1 MIDHRTRLK
10 ELLREL
16 FQFDAADLDFGIY
29 RIMNQRRAEI
39 EAFIE
44 HGLLDVVG
52 RELGLIQASVLAQKR
67 DELEKQRRE
76 VIHALGE
83 AAFEPSG
90 EITAAY
96 RQIPLALRFIA
107 KQEEVRR
114 TFASAEV
121 EAEIFNA
128 LYTFFGRYYD
138 DGDFVTQRRYSRR
151 AKYAVPYNGEEVLLH
166 WANRDQYYV
175 KTADVLTDYAFR
187 ISSHGGYRVAF
198 KLAAADTEQNNVKG
212 QKRYFFPAPERL
224 AVFDADRRELTLFF
238 VYRPLVEAEDAEF
251 GKTNVQVKLIAA
263 WRDALLAAAPDVTL
277 RGLLARIPEGKEV
290 CILEMH
296 LARWTRKSTSD
307 YFIHKDLKGF
317 LEGEL
322 DFYLKNE
329 VMNLDDV
336 DSAQEAQVQDY
347 LTRLKVIRR
356 IARQII
362 TFLAQIEDFQKRLFE
377 KTKFILRSDWCVTL
391 DRLPETLYA
400 QVIEN
405 PRQWAQWEGLGMPV
419 PPAAERSAAYLQ
431 AHPGLMV
438 DTALYPVEFKDA
450 VLAALSAREG
460 GLAGQ
465 RDGLLIHGENYQ
477 ALRLLQPAY
486 EGKVKC
492 IYIDPPYNTGGDGFI
507 YKDDFRH
514 STWLAMM
521 EDRLRLARNTL
532 SEDGVIFISIDEN
545 EQVFLRGVL
554 DNVFGS
560 ENYVTTVIWQ
570 KVFSPKNTAQ
580 YFSEDHEYIL
590 VAVKNKIEWRPTL
603 LRRSENAEAR
613 YSNPDHDPRG
623 DWASSDLTAR
633 NYYSEGQ
640 YEVVSPS
647 GKVFKP
653 ALGTYWRVSKSRFD
667 KLNAGGQIWWGTE
680 GNNMP
685 RFKRYLAEV
694 KDGVVPQTL
703 WLYKDVGHTQDAKKE
718 LLSMVNFERTEDVLN
733 TVKPTGLICRALQI
747 GTNSLNSDLVMDFF
761 AGSGTTAHA
770 VLKQN
775 SIDGGGR
782 KYILVEMGHH
792 IDSIAF
798 QRIARAIYCVDWK
811 DGKPV
816 ENASGVSHVMEYLV
830 LESYEDT
837 LDNLDLD
844 RAAAPQPGL
853 FPPERDDYLLRYFL
867 EHETRQARLNLSI
880 FDRPFQAAIRV
891 RRDGVEQRLPVDLV
905 ETANYLLGVTVTGQS
920 AFTHQDRLYR
930 LVQGRIGR
938 RSVALLWRDTP
949 GLDLVAEAAYL
960 QAQIFPQNPKG
971 SRKPSG
977 FERLYIN
984 GDSHI
989 PGAHPVQ
996 QVFVQAMLETPRGIE
1011 EV

>member
-1 MIDHRTRLK
+1 
-10 ELLREL
+10 
-16 FQFDAADLDFGIY
+16 
-29 RIMNQRRAEI
+29 
-39 EAFIE
+39 
-44 HGLLDVVG
+44 
-52 RELGLIQASVLAQKR
+52 
-67 DELEKQRRE
+67 
-76 VIHALGE
+76 
-83 AAFEPSG
+83 
-90 EITAAY
+90 
-96 RQIPLALRFIA
+96 
-107 KQEEVRR
+107 
-114 TFASAEV
+114 
-121 EAEIFNA
+121 
-128 LYTFFGRYYD
+128 
-138 DGDFVTQRRYSRR
+138 
-151 AKYAVPYNGEEVLLH
+151 
-166 WANRDQYYV
+166 
-175 KTADVLTDYAFR
+175 
-187 ISSHGGYRVAF
+187 
-198 KLAAADTEQNNVKG
+198 
-212 QKRYFFPAPERL
+212 
-224 AVFDADRRELTLFF
+224 
-238 VYRPLVEAEDAEF
+238 
-251 GKTNVQVKLIAA
+251 
-263 WRDALLAAAPDVTL
+263 
-277 RGLLARIPEGKEV
+277 
-290 CILEMH
+290 
-296 LARWTRKSTSD
+296 
-307 YFIHKDLKGF
+307 
-317 LEGEL
+317 
-322 DFYLKNE
+322 
-329 VMNLDDV
+329 
-336 DSAQEAQVQDY
+336 
-347 LTRLKVIRR
+347 
-356 IARQII
+356 
-362 TFLAQIEDFQKRLFE
+362 
-377 KTKFILRSDWCVTL
+377 
-391 DRLPETLYA
+391 
-400 QVIEN
+400 
-405 PRQWAQWEGLGMPV
+405 
-419 PPAAERSAAYLQ
+419 
-431 AHPGLMV
+431 
-438 DTALYPVEFKDA
+438 
-450 VLAALSAREG
+450 
-460 GLAGQ
+460 
-465 RDGLLIHGENYQ
+465 
-477 ALRLLQPAY
+477 
-486 EGKVKC
+486 
-492 IYIDPPYNTGGDGFI
+492 
-507 YKDDFRH
+507 
-514 STWLAMM
+514 
-521 EDRLRLARNTL
+521 
-532 SEDGVIFISIDEN
+532 
-545 EQVFLRGVL
+545 
-554 DNVFGS
+554 
-560 ENYVTTVIWQ
+560 
-570 KVFSPKNTAQ
+570 
-580 YFSEDHEYIL
+580 
-590 VAVKNKIEWRPTL
+590 
-603 LRRSENAEAR
+603 
-613 YSNPDHDPRG
+613 
-623 DWASSDLTAR
+623 
-633 NYYSEGQ
+633 
-640 YEVVSPS
+640 
-647 GKVFKP
+647 
-653 ALGTYWRVSKSRFD
+653 
-667 KLNAGGQIWWGTE
+667 
-680 GNNMP
+680 MP